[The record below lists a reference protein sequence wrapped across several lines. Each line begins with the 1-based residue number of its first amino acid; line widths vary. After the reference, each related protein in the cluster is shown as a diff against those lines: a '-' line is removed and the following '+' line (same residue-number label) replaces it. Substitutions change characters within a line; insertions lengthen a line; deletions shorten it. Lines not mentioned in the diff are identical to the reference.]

1 MRYLIFPSGK
11 YFFVISS
18 NFCAIIRFSQNVK
31 SGGFMTIKTTL
42 PLETELGELFDMKK
56 ARQRK
61 DKFLNEEF
69 LAAQKEVK
77 MLILMFSDG
86 IPSIQMPMKDNE
98 YLEWNAEVRKLIYSS
113 GQERSAI
120 ESVTKETLV
129 SIRPFL
135 KQLVRAAKEF
145 YLD

>member
-1 MRYLIFPSGK
+1 
-11 YFFVISS
+11 
-18 NFCAIIRFSQNVK
+18 
-31 SGGFMTIKTTL
+31 MTIKTTL

>member
-1 MRYLIFPSGK
+1 
-11 YFFVISS
+11 
-18 NFCAIIRFSQNVK
+18 
-31 SGGFMTIKTTL
+31 MTIKKTL
-42 PLETELGELFDMKK
+42 PLETELGELFDIKT
-56 ARQRK
+56 ARLRR

-86 IPSIQMPMKDNE
+86 IPSLTIPMKDNE
-98 YLEWNAEVRKLIYSS
+98 CLEWNAEVRKLVHRQGQASS
-113 GQERSAI
+113 PI
-120 ESVTKETLV
+120 ESVSKETLV

-135 KQLVRAAKEF
+135 KQLVRAAKDF